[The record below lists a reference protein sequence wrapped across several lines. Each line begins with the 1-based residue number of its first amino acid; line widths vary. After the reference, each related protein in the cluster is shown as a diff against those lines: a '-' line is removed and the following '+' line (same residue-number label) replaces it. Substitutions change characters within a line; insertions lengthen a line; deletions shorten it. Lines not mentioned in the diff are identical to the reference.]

1 MSASSS
7 RSFIGSDST
16 PLNERR
22 TDGTADRNLALKLGV
37 VALGAFGFGF
47 ALVPLYSV
55 LCAVTGYGDRAELT
69 RASAAPTAA
78 DATRLVTVEFMANLP
93 SVGSWEFRPEVRSM
107 QVQPGRL
114 YEAKFLAGNL
124 TGQATWAQAVPDISP
139 SKVTPYF
146 RKTECFCFTPQH
158 FAVNESRDMSVR
170 FFVDPQLPKQ
180 IDRIT
185 LSYTFYDTKA
195 PVARR

>member
-1 MSASSS
+1 MSEP
-7 RSFIGSDST
+7 R
-16 PLNERR
+16 NNR
-22 TDGTADRNLALKLGV
+22 TDHRNLALKLGL

-47 ALVPLYSV
+47 ALVPLYNV
-55 LCAVTGYGDRAELT
+55 LCAVTGYGDRAQLT
-69 RASAAPTAA
+69 QAKAAPTAA
-78 DATRLVTVEFMANLP
+78 EASLQDDSRLVTVEFVANLP
-93 SVGSWEFRPEVRSM
+93 TVGSWSFKPEVRSM
-107 QVQPGRL
+107 QVRPGKL
-114 YEAKFLAGNL
+114 YEAKFQAGNL
-124 TGQATWAQAVPDISP
+124 TGQATWAQAVPDVSP

-170 FFVDPQLPKQ
+170 FFVDPELPKQ